1 MNINNSLKSLLALTL
16 VCGLASC
23 QTPSNSS
30 NATESNESISVHEHT
45 FAEEWSKDETHH
57 WKASTCGHADA
68 EAKDEH
74 VFGNPVESTEDLVKT
89 TTWTC
94 GDCGYEKVETIASL
108 LINYKLPD
116 GTIIDSH
123 AQEVKPGEN
132 YSVASPKVRFMAPSI
147 TTVEGTMDADGEV
160 IDVVYDYSAEAMEKE
175 VSPGRDMGKLYVDE
189 KKGLSLSY
197 VMKGSSGDW
206 EQVFQGNTF
215 AIYNGCIRVRE
226 ANPAKVYAGDW
237 YDGNNAVNGAPW
249 NALLSSNSEE
259 ILVTWSFNAN
269 GSITVYKNGKMVFLF
284 SASTPA
290 NGKWSASG
298 QNYNLMVSNVT
309 EHFFAEVAEK
319 GLTLG
324 AFVDNGST
332 PVTWTMRDLS
342 VGYAMSTAQAAEYAA
357 QYKTVKAVYVDE
369 KNNQIR
375 DPYVSVSKIGSTYSI
390 PAFDIPGYSTESK
403 ELTGEVTNDLSEIK
417 VNYNRVGQEQIVE
430 PVVRDRR
437 NEGGWADPSYWVN
450 MATLTN
456 GQVATVEYTVNSNNG
471 NVDPWKCPIVVIYDA
486 NNSGNRVTHRFDWY
500 GWEDGNLAE
509 GQSNGSMWCGSMEEY
524 YSVAQDCTIRVTYQM
539 IDNNLLESYVIT
551 ANSGQYAG
559 KAYYWHPSVS
569 GIIAESITIAL
580 APEFAQ
586 VILTSVY
593 C

>member
-30 NATESNESISVHEHT
+30 NSTESNESTSVHEHT

-74 VFGNPVESTEDLVKT
+74 VFGNPIESTEDLVKT

-116 GTIIDSH
+116 GTLIDSH
-123 AQEVKPGEN
+123 TQEVKPGEG
-132 YSVASPKVRFMAPSI
+132 YSVASPKVKFMAPSI

-160 IDVVYDYSAEAMEKE
+160 IDVFYDYSAEAMEKE
-175 VSPGRDMGKLYVDE
+175 VSPGKDMGKLYVDE

-226 ANPAKVYAGDW
+226 ANPAKVYASDW
-237 YDGNNAVNGAPW
+237 YDGSNAVNGASW
-249 NALLSSNSEE
+249 NALLSSDSEE

-390 PAFDIPGYSTESK
+390 PAYDIPGYSTESK
-403 ELTGEVTNDLSEIK
+403 KLTGEVTNDLREIK

-437 NEGGWADPSYWVN
+437 NEGGWNDPSYWVN
-450 MATLTN
+450 MVTLTN

-471 NVDPWKCPIVVIYDA
+471 NADAWKCPIVVIYDA

-559 KAYYWHPSVS
+559 KTYYWHPSVS

-580 APEFAQ
+580 APEYAQ